1 MGYLMTTAHKT
12 TKHTTSRTVPKRAT
26 SRTAA
31 ARGNRVDFRV
41 SPETKDLLVR
51 AATLRGSNLTA
62 FVLESAQERAVELIE
77 QYERLRL
84 TDRDRDR
91 LLEALEHRPAPAD
104 ALRRAFR
111 KYA

>member
-1 MGYLMTTAHKT
+1 MTVH
-12 TKHTTSRTVPKRAT
+12 
-26 SRTAA
+26 RTAKHGQTRA
-31 ARGNRVDFRV
+31 VHKRTASKTPTGVRGDRIDFRV
-41 SPETKDLLVR
+41 SPKTKDLLVR
-51 AATLRGSNLTA
+51 AAALRGSNLTA

-91 LLEALEHRPAPAD
+91 LLAALDQPPAPTE
-104 ALRRAFR
+104 ALRRAFQ

>member
-1 MGYLMTTAHKT
+1 MTTAHKT
-12 TKHTTSRTVPKRAT
+12 SKHTTGRTVPKRAT
-26 SRTAA
+26 SRVAA

-91 LLEALEHRPAPAD
+91 LLAALEHPPAPTE